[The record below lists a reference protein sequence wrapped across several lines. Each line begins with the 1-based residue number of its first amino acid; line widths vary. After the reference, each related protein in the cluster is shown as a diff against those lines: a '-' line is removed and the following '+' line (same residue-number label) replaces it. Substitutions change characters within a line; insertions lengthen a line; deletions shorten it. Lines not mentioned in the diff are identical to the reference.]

1 MNTEQTLINAGLTE
15 VEAKIYLELLRHPY
29 RKKFDLVK
37 RTGFSKSTVYR
48 AINAL
53 EDLKIIKNGKALS
66 LKPLANK
73 HNKIASKLHKIQSFL
88 AMPEGE
94 VEELKTFTDKEEI
107 VVQCLKMAE
116 HPYDTCLDFGDFENY
131 TKIIGESYVPRKFRR
146 IRSKHANHKAILTNF
161 GDKSAEFCTKKQCD
175 AANSQVESLNLDIKN
190 QFVFLSDT
198 YDAVFFNSFEDPE
211 NPFAVLVKSKGIADF
226 QRAQFQMLSKMA
238 KF

>member
-1 MNTEQTLINAGLTE
+1 MNTEEILINAGLTE

-107 VVQCLKMAE
+107 VVQCLKMA
-116 HPYDTCLDFGDFENY
+116 G
-131 TKIIGESYVPRKFRR
+131 
-146 IRSKHANHKAILTNF
+146 
-161 GDKSAEFCTKKQCD
+161 
-175 AANSQVESLNLDIKN
+175 
-190 QFVFLSDT
+190 
-198 YDAVFFNSFEDPE
+198 
-211 NPFAVLVKSKGIADF
+211 
-226 QRAQFQMLSKMA
+226 LSKRSLTGA
-238 KF
+238 VAPR